1 VFRFAFYLSGNRA
14 EAEDITS
21 DTFVRVWSAPGPIEQ
36 STVKGYLFA
45 IARNLFL
52 QRLRPRSRLQP
63 LEDSLSDPRP
73 GPEVI
78 AANRVAYSEV
88 LARLQLLPEVDRA
101 VLLMSAFDGIP
112 YADIA
117 KALEISVPAV
127 KMKIH
132 RARLALSR
140 VEESK

>member
-1 VFRFAFYLSGNRA
+1 
-14 EAEDITS
+14 
-21 DTFVRVWSAPGPIEQ
+21 
-36 STVKGYLFA
+36 
-45 IARNLFL
+45 
-52 QRLRPRSRLQP
+52 
-63 LEDSLSDPRP
+63 
-73 GPEVI
+73 VI